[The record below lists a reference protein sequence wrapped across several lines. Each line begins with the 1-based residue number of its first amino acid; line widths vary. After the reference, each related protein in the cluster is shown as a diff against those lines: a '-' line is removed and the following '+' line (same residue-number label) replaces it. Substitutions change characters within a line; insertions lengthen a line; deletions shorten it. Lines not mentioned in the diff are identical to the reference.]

1 MEFSD
6 GLLSQEVGVKKLKE
20 KWAAEA
26 AAKAAKAKAAPDSA
40 SRPATSSMLSRPD
53 APAAPSCPAQST
65 RCSSSSPSPAQS
77 TRCSSS
83 SSSSSDSASASR
95 AAPGHVHSRSQSIPG
110 KSGLPVTPGAHWRP
124 PANASARFIRPQQ
137 PFAPV
142 SREYQPIPSTPMPYG
157 PGCPGTPPLSLEVRN
172 ESTKSS
178 SATVEALGVL
188 LFDYYYYN
196 NIKKGLGFRGR
207 PRDDEDGR

>member
-26 AAKAAKAKAAPDSA
+26 AAKAAKAKAAPGSA
-40 SRPATSSMLSRPD
+40 SRPATPSMPSRPD
-53 APAAPSCPAQST
+53 APAAPPVP
-65 RCSSSSPSPAQS
+65 PSRPDA
-77 TRCSSS
+77 
-83 SSSSSDSASASR
+83 A
-95 AAPGHVHSRSQSIPG
+95 AAPPVPPSRPDAAAAAPTPHPQVEPPQATPTPDPSRFPG
-110 KSGLPVTPGAHWRP
+110 SPGLPVTPGAHWRP
-124 PANASARFIRPQQ
+124 PANAPARFIVPQQ

-142 SREYQPIPSTPMPYG
+142 FCEYQPIPSTPMPYG
-157 PGCPGTPPLSLEVRN
+157 PGCPGTPPLSSEVRN

-196 NIKKGLGFRGR
+196 IKKGLGFR
-207 PRDDEDGR
+207 DV